1 MAEITRRELLRGLG
15 AAAACALLPLPAL
28 AGSDLESSIY
38 QRIWDLDQAGN
49 GIPALRPGGL
59 RDPDRGWVIVEE
71 KPRAEVDHRLFAD
84 VHIPDTKRPSY
95 ELASQLFDNYRLD
108 QSQPERITPEEAR
121 EILALLDAIAA
132 SAPMAGAREHL
143 EQERGAGFSDED
155 WHSLLFELWFRPFD
169 EGRNLDLSGF
179 EHVMVGEQKRGTVS
193 GYHFWYKY
201 WLDDQPGSLRG
212 DAIEYHGTRYDRLEA
227 IGHAVPE
234 VVTLAYRWHARDPE
248 TSETRPLFKP
258 IGGFWVGC
266 SAEGLMALGTV
277 RCLARGP
284 VETEINGTRYALELY
299 RSPDQRSVRTFF
311 PRLLGRA

>member
-1 MAEITRRELLRGLG
+1 MAELSRRQLLRGLG
-15 AAAACALLPLPAL
+15 AAAACALVPLPAF
-28 AGSDLESSIY
+28 ARSDLDESIY

-49 GIPALRPGGL
+49 GIPALRPGEP
-59 RDPDRGWVIVEE
+59 RDPDRGWAIVEE
-71 KPRAEVDHRLFAD
+71 KARAELDHRLFAD
-84 VHIPDTKRPSY
+84 VHIPDTKRTSY
-95 ELASQLFDNYRLD
+95 ELASRLFDNYRLD
-108 QSQPERITPEEAR
+108 QSRPERATPEEAR
-121 EILALLDAIAA
+121 EILALLDAVAA

-143 EQERGAGFSDED
+143 ERERGGAFSEED
-155 WHSLLFELWFRPFD
+155 WQTLLFELWFRPFD

-179 EHVMVGEQKRGTVS
+179 EHVMVGEQKHATVS

-201 WLDDQPGSLRG
+201 WLDDRPGSLGG
-212 DAIEYHGTRYDRLEA
+212 DAIEYHGTRYDHLEA

-248 TSETRPLFKP
+248 TGETRPLFKP

-299 RSPDQRSVRTFF
+299 RSPDGRRLRTFF